1 LISVSIQDIRPNA
14 QDTSNFYLANIY
26 QTVAESNRPNSS
38 SSLPIS
44 PPPFSPPNYAVWVN
58 SLWFMSLVIS
68 LTCALL
74 ATLLQQWARRYLKV
88 TQPRYSLHKRAR
100 IRAFFSE
107 GVEKSLLPWAVEALP
122 ALVHVS
128 LFLFF
133 AGLVV
138 FLWNIDLTT
147 FKLVLSWV
155 SICTTLYGCITFMP
169 VFRHG
174 SPYNTPL
181 SLPAWQ
187 IVTRVSFT
195 IIWGFTPFVHLLGGV
210 VYYRFRLLKERYRK
224 FLAQG
229 MQKSAE
235 DTALSSSSEIDA
247 RAFIWTF
254 GSLDEDRDLER
265 FFSGLPDFRTSKV
278 VDDPLPILT
287 SEQKK
292 KLSTTLVGL
301 FDRTFSSDLIPE
313 PVKIRRASICVK
325 ALDPAEFPYAYRQ
338 IVDRILFN
346 DQWRGL
352 RTADFGNT
360 VRGWGNN
367 GDQGTTLVAR
377 AIVTGIIAR
386 VKRHDDSWFVLAS
399 NELGIPEPDLRDYAS
414 HGDSLSFAILIHVTR
429 QQFTHYRTRPWP
441 KDEFWQVLKAASK
454 FNVQDTLPG
463 LQYEFCALWN
473 HIVLTAQNDHNQ
485 WMAWYTL
492 GPIRNIYLALHQG
505 TDSSP
510 IHFSDSTT
518 DYDRILLEPSSY
530 PSCNVPDHHP
540 VTTLHTHDVISSTT
554 FARVVPHDQDS
565 SALIHTFLSRPP
577 DTPSSSAHAPLRVDE
592 TLADVSLLGNTSP
605 NSVPTRAP
613 RGSTGT
619 FASTLSPTPMASASP
634 PGTVTVQHTADRH
647 TSSEAIDIPS
657 LPSPTA
663 VLDNTLPT
671 DAQLSLHSPMT
682 GSDHAPS
689 HSSLLAST
697 APFPSRPRLPS
708 APVEGDGSAKVTL
721 HKEKDA
727 RDSPSAMRGN
737 IMVAPDLLPQLPPP
751 PDVSDVDIMGP
762 SQLSLGTE
770 KTGDHPHQ
778 YPWHG
783 QDNIV

>member
-1 LISVSIQDIRPNA
+1 VSIQDIRPNP

-26 QTVAESNRPNSS
+26 ETVADPNRSNTL
-38 SSLPIS
+38 SSLPVS
-44 PPPFSPPNYAVWVN
+44 PPPFSPPNYAIWVN

-88 TQPRYSLHKRAR
+88 TQPRYSLHKRAQ
-100 IRAFFSE
+100 IRAFFAE
-107 GVEKSLLPWAVEALP
+107 GVENSLLPWAVEALP
-122 ALVHVS
+122 ALLHVS

-138 FLWNIDLTT
+138 FLWNVDLTT

-155 SICTTLYGCITFMP
+155 SICTTLYGCITLMP

-187 IVTRVSFT
+187 TVTRVSFT
-195 IIWGFTPFVHLLGGV
+195 IIWWFTPFVHLLGGV
-210 VYYRFRLLKERYRK
+210 VYYRFRLLKESYRK
-224 FLAQG
+224 LLAQG
-229 MQKSAE
+229 MQKTAE
-235 DTALSSSSEIDA
+235 DTALSSSSEIGA
-247 RAFIWTF
+247 RAFMWTF
-254 GSLDEDRDLER
+254 GSLDEDQDLER
-265 FFSGLPDFRTSKV
+265 FFSGLPGFRASKV
-278 VDDPLPILT
+278 VDDPLPLLT

-301 FDRTFSSDLIPE
+301 FDRTFTSDLVPE

-352 RTADFGNT
+352 RTAEFGNT
-360 VRGWGNN
+360 VRGWGNS
-367 GDQGTTLVAR
+367 GDHGTTLVAR

-399 NELGIPEPDLRDYAS
+399 NEMGIPESDLRDYAA
-414 HGDSLSFAILIHVTR
+414 HGESLSLAILIHVTR

-454 FNVQDTLPG
+454 FNVQDTSPG
-463 LQYEFCALWN
+463 LQHEFCALWN

-492 GPIRNIYLALHQG
+492 GPIRNIYFALHQG

-510 IHFSDSTT
+510 THFSASTT

-540 VTTLHTHDVISSTT
+540 DTTLHSPGALTSTT
-554 FARVVPHDQDS
+554 FARVVPHDPVNREP
-565 SALIHTFLSRPP
+565 IPTVLSRDP
-577 DTPSSSAHAPLRVDE
+577 DMPSLSARAPLRVDE
-592 TLADVSLLGNTSP
+592 NLTNVSLLDNTSP
-605 NSVPTRAP
+605 KSVPTRAP
-613 RGSTGT
+613 PGST
-619 FASTLSPTPMASASP
+619 FRSTLSPTLMASASP
-634 PGTVTVQHTADRH
+634 SDAVTVQHAAQRH
-647 TSSEAIDIPS
+647 TPS
-657 LPSPTA
+657 DVIEVSRLPSPTA
-663 VLDNTLPT
+663 VLDKMLPT
-671 DAQLSLHSPMT
+671 DAQLSLNSPMSR
-682 GSDHAPS
+682 SDRAPS
-689 HSSLLAST
+689 RSSPLAPT
-697 APFPSRPRLPS
+697 APSPTLPRLPS
-708 APVEGDGSAKVTL
+708 APSEEEGSTTAAL

-727 RDSPSAMRGN
+727 HDTPSAIRGN
-737 IMVAPDLLPQLPPP
+737 FMVTPDPLLQLPPP
-751 PDVSDVDIMGP
+751 PDVSDAAITGP
-762 SQLSLGTE
+762 SQLTLDTE
-770 KTGDHPHQ
+770 KTGDHSP
-778 YPWHG
+778 YPSHG
-783 QDNIV
+783 QYNIA